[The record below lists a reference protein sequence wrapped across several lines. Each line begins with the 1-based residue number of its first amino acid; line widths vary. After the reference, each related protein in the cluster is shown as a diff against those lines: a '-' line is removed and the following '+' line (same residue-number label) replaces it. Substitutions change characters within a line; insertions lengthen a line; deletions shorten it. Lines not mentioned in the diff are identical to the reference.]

1 MIFMNW
7 LKCGPYMY
15 AKLFEDRIFVMI
27 LIVILFMQLYKI
39 DSFVTTYVS
48 LIQGAKIILSR
59 CEQSDRRFLDVRSI
73 LKQFINEIDLIPLCK
88 QFNYTKIVWNSFL
101 YLILNQ
107 QIKTIHLRC
116 TFYPFCNDLKWFKC
130 LKICC

>member
-7 LKCGPYMY
+7 LKCSPYMY

-73 LKQFINEIDLIPLCK
+73 LKQFINEIDLIPLYK

-116 TFYPFCNDLKWFKC
+116 TFYPFCNDFKWFKC
-130 LKICC
+130 LKIRC